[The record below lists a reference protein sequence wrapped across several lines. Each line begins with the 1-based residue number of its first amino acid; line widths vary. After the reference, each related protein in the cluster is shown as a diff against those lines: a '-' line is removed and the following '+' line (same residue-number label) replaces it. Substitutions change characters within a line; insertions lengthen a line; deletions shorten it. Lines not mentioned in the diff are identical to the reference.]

1 MSNSKEVNLAE
12 DRYWFSPVLI
22 HLKKVLKGNQ
32 CEIMGMVLAPFIV
45 GFNVERP
52 VFDEMYKKLA
62 QDEKVLSV
70 EQMTSWLP
78 KAFSEAFNE
87 DNQMDHYSTDRPE
100 AFNNIVTIAREMYFP
115 DCLKAKDNIQSLV
128 NYYTLLLSRLLP
140 DPIKLKQLND
150 NLRQYIHEKCSDI
163 QPEKDMNLAVS
174 TAKALYCTVLV
185 CALSKTKFLPSE
197 NPIQILHAMVPESKV
212 RLYPRTGSLADHS
225 AEIAQYILAVES
237 FPCGT
242 MERFKAMT
250 KLWETKNYYAGWE
263 LYQQYRTGD
272 ILSNTAGT
280 RYWQLVADPYEAS
293 RILKELE
300 GSAHSVAVKYCKD
313 PQKPIHYFPY
323 ALELS
328 RQCLLR
334 GEASDNLIAG
344 LKTLQASSDEAK
356 MLYYMAC
363 RAKGRQ
369 TDTDFLDDLVRY
381 GNAELWD
388 LLVNR
393 ERNSALDL
401 LNGAKHGSVEC
412 LRQYLEQEW
421 DIIRLENQIY
431 ELIRLADE
439 KQALPFYAEIQSFY
453 LKKIAEPTPFLSP
466 QHRDNIQLLGLGL
479 RRLRRLHRHFDGD
492 DRLDQAQNT
501 LEDWLNQRPEDAN
514 LGETEF
520 LNALDDLVPGL
531 IQ

>member
-1 MSNSKEVNLAE
+1 M
-12 DRYWFSPVLI
+12 
-22 HLKKVLKGNQ
+22 
-32 CEIMGMVLAPFIV
+32 
-45 GFNVERP
+45 
-52 VFDEMYKKLA
+52 
-62 QDEKVLSV
+62 
-70 EQMTSWLP
+70 
-78 KAFSEAFNE
+78 
-87 DNQMDHYSTDRPE
+87 
-100 AFNNIVTIAREMYFP
+100 
-115 DCLKAKDNIQSLV
+115 
-128 NYYTLLLSRLLP
+128 
-140 DPIKLKQLND
+140 
-150 NLRQYIHEKCSDI
+150 
-163 QPEKDMNLAVS
+163 
-174 TAKALYCTVLV
+174 
-185 CALSKTKFLPSE
+185 
-197 NPIQILHAMVPESKV
+197 
-212 RLYPRTGSLADHS
+212 
-225 AEIAQYILAVES
+225 
-237 FPCGT
+237 
-242 MERFKAMT
+242 
-250 KLWETKNYYAGWE
+250 
-263 LYQQYRTGD
+263 
-272 ILSNTAGT
+272 
-280 RYWQLVADPYEAS
+280 
-293 RILKELE
+293 
-300 GSAHSVAVKYCKD
+300 
-313 PQKPIHYFPY
+313 
-323 ALELS
+323 
-328 RQCLLR
+328 
-334 GEASDNLIAG
+334 
-344 LKTLQASSDEAK
+344 
-356 MLYYMAC
+356 
-363 RAKGRQ
+363 
-369 TDTDFLDDLVRY
+369 DFLDDLVRY